1 MEGNEWVVHFRSP
14 HVWPRSD
21 YVQGSA
27 WLGLEA
33 SSCVGQ
39 LGPLEA
45 IGSRFHMGIEM
56 GIWIEQC
63 AVDEN
68 TARLRIG
75 AVGGSSW
82 SWLWC
87 NA

>member
-21 YVQGSA
+21 YVLSSA

-45 IGSRFHMGIEM
+45 ISSRSRMGNLI
-56 GIWIEQC
+56 
-63 AVDEN
+63 
-68 TARLRIG
+68 L
-75 AVGGSSW
+75 SSFGLSSVQW
-82 SWLWC
+82 MRTLLG
-87 NA
+87 